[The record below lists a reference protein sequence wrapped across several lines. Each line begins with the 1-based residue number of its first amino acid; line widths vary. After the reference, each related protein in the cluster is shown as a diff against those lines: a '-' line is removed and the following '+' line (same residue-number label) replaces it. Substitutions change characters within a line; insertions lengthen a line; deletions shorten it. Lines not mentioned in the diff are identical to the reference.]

1 MGYLKIIT
9 AILIWSSLGI
19 FVRKMGVPTI
29 RIIFYPATV
38 AGIFQLILLLTSGQR
53 KKPMSIKKGRGD
65 FIFLLLIP
73 LFSFV
78 NMFLF
83 FFAFRHTTI
92 ANAVFTHYTA
102 PIFVALMAPLLLKE
116 KVHRNTW
123 IAIILSS
130 IGLWFMLGALTS
142 NWGDIFNGGE
152 MSGIIAG
159 LLSGVAYAFLI
170 VIIRKIAQD
179 FSPLFI
185 IFVQNALVSILLL
198 PFVINTPHPLEIMPY
213 MVIMGIIHSTLAPL
227 LYVDGL
233 KSVEANEAA
242 ILGYFEPV
250 GAILFAFIFLHE
262 TPGIKALLG
271 GALILYSGL
280 MIVRG
285 KRD

>member
-19 FVRKMGVPTI
+19 FVRKIGIPTI

-38 AGIFQLILLLTSGQR
+38 AGILQLILLLMSGQIKR
-53 KKPMSIKKGRGD
+53 PMSIKGGYRYVVYLLSVPIF
-65 FIFLLLIP
+65 FIT
-73 LFSFV
+73 

-102 PIFVALMAPLLLKE
+102 PIFVALLTPLLLRE
-116 KVHRNTW
+116 KIHRRAW

-130 IGLWFMLGALTS
+130 LGLWLMLGTLTS
-142 NWGDIFNGGE
+142 DWKNIFNNKE
-152 MSGIIAG
+152 TAGIIAG

-170 VIIRKIAQD
+170 LIIRKIVQD

-185 IFVQNALVSILLL
+185 IFVQNSIVSILLL
-198 PFVINTPHPLEIMPY
+198 PFIINTPHPLNIMPY
-213 MVIMGIIHSTLAPL
+213 MLIMGVVHSTLAPL

-233 KSVEANEAA
+233 KSVKANEAA
-242 ILGYFEPV
+242 ILGYLEPV
-250 GAILFAFIFLHE
+250 GAVLLALIILHE
-262 TPGIKALLG
+262 IPGIRALSG

-280 MIVRG
+280 LIV
-285 KRD
+285 KRAKG